1 MVTYQLCHLYGRL
14 LTREPLLLSLSLKPQ
29 GLYLTINF
37 PSFISRSEVSLVQNG
52 INDSTSY
59 IKILILW
66 TDTLS
71 SGWANTAA
79 FEVFEEPLNLRVF
92 MPSLFFNLISTCLQN
107 MALSWFKFKDIDY
120 KIMFKTSYQLQPV
133 DRYIKYLGSSWI

>member
-1 MVTYQLCHLYGRL
+1 MVTYHLFHFYGHL
-14 LTREPLLLSLSLKPQ
+14 VTGEPLSLSLNLKSC

-37 PSFISRSEVSLVQNG
+37 LSFISRSEVSLVQND
-52 INDSTSY
+52 INDSSSY

-92 MPSLFFNLISTCLQN
+92 MPSLFFNLISTGLQN
-107 MALSWFKFKDIDY
+107 IALSWFKFKDMDY
-120 KIMFKTSYQLQPV
+120 TIMLETSYLFQPV

>member
-1 MVTYQLCHLYGRL
+1 MVTYRLCHLYGHPVP
-14 LTREPLLLSLSLKPQ
+14 RERLSLSLRLKPQ

-37 PSFISRSEVSLVQNG
+37 LSLISVSEVSLVQND

-92 MPSLFFNLISTCLQN
+92 MPSLFSNLISAGLQN
-107 MALSWFKFKDIDY
+107 MALSWFRFKDIDY
-120 KIMFKTSYQLQPV
+120 AIMLKTSYLFQPV

>member
-1 MVTYQLCHLYGRL
+1 MVTYHLCHLYVHLVTGE
-14 LTREPLLLSLSLKPQ
+14 TLSLSLNLKPQ

-37 PSFISRSEVSLVQNG
+37 LSFISGSEVSLVQND

-71 SGWANTAA
+71 SSWANTAA

-92 MPSLFFNLISTCLQN
+92 MPSLFFNLISIGLQN
-107 MALSWFKFKDIDY
+107 MALAWFKFKDIDY
-120 KIMFKTSYQLQPV
+120 TIMLKTSYLFQPV

>member
-1 MVTYQLCHLYGRL
+1 MVTYHLCHLYVHLVTGG
-14 LTREPLLLSLSLKPQ
+14 PLSLSLNLKPQ
-29 GLYLTINF
+29 GSYLTINF
-37 PSFISRSEVSLVQNG
+37 LSFISGSEVSLVQND

-71 SGWANTAA
+71 SSWANTAA

-92 MPSLFFNLISTCLQN
+92 MPSLFFNLISTGLQN

-120 KIMFKTSYQLQPV
+120 TIMLKTSYLFQPV
-133 DRYIKYLGSSWI
+133 DRYIKYLGSSWM

>member
-1 MVTYQLCHLYGRL
+1 MVTYQLCHLYDHPV
-14 LTREPLLLSLSLKPQ
+14 TREPLLLSLNLKPQ

-37 PSFISRSEVSLVQNG
+37 LSFISGSEVSLVRND

-79 FEVFEEPLNLRVF
+79 FEVFEEPLKLRVF
-92 MPSLFFNLISTCLQN
+92 MPSLLFNLISTGLQN
-107 MALSWFKFKDIDY
+107 MALPWFKFEDIDY
-120 KIMFKTSYQLQPV
+120 KIMLKTSYLLQPV
-133 DRYIKYLGSSWI
+133 DRI